1 MTSESA
7 AATSGSKG
15 TSDVEGTGGPS
26 SMPRNARWHW
36 HCQTGQPRRAARRL
50 VRGWSERSN
59 RPPAAAVDRR
69 NPAGFLLIDRTGRF
83 GPGPGSESRLMY
95 TLTRTRV
102 VTGTQG
108 VRVTV
113 AP

>member
-1 MTSESA
+1 MVPRQCPA
-7 AATSGSKG
+7 MPA
-15 TSDVEGTGGPS
+15 GTGIAKTASGHSPG
-26 SMPRNARWHW
+26 R
-36 HCQTGQPRRAARRL
+36 RRL

-95 TLTRTRV
+95 TLTLTRV